1 MTITQISAQE
11 LFRAAYQNRYTW
23 DENFP
28 GYTADITYKYND
40 QVITGKV
47 RIEANMKAEV
57 LNVEDEAAKKAIHG
71 QAWEIAV
78 HRVRRAFEQTHGAN
92 TFRLGNTDATGAVEI
107 FVGGKSEGD
116 KYKVRNNEVC
126 HVHRLIHGTFVTIDT
141 FSSHDTGEGYL
152 SHTYNSVYHDPETG
166 TQKGGK
172 SDFTDEYEKVGNYY
186 ILNRREINTEI
197 AENISIQDFIFTNIE
212 LLGQIFEL
220 AINYPLAKSEG
231 ILHFVYNS
239 DWDNK

>member
-1 MTITQISAQE
+1 MTVTQISAQE
-11 LFRAAYQNRYTW
+11 LFQAAYQNRYTW

-28 GYTADITYKYND
+28 GYTADITYKYDD
-40 QVITGKV
+40 QVIKGQV
-47 RIEANMKAEV
+47 RIDANMKAEV

-78 HRVRRAFEQTHGAN
+78 HRVRRAFAQTHGAN
-92 TFRLGNTDATGAVEI
+92 TFRYGSKDANGAVEI

-212 LLGQIFEL
+212 LLG
-220 AINYPLAKSEG
+220 
-231 ILHFVYNS
+231 
-239 DWDNK
+239 

>member
-1 MTITQISAQE
+1 MTVTQISAQE
-11 LFRAAYQNRYTW
+11 LFQAAYENRYTW

-28 GYTADITYKYND
+28 GYTADITYKHD
-40 QVITGKV
+40 GQVITGHV
-47 RIEANMKAEV
+47 RIDASLKAEV

-78 HRVRRAFEQTHGAN
+78 HRVRRPFAQTHGAN
-92 TFRLGNTDATGAVEI
+92 TFRYGSTDATGAVEI

-141 FSSHDTGEGYL
+141 FTSHDTGAGYL

-166 TQKGGK
+166 AQKGGK

-186 ILNRREINTEI
+186 ILNRREIRTEI
-197 AENISIQDFIFTNIE
+197 ANSLSIQDFIFSNIE
-212 LLGQIFEL
+212 LLG
-220 AINYPLAKSEG
+220 
-231 ILHFVYNS
+231 
-239 DWDNK
+239 

>member
-40 QVITGKV
+40 QVITGQV

-71 QAWEIAV
+71 QALEIAV

-166 TQKGGK
+166 AQKGGK

-212 LLGQIFEL
+212 LLG
-220 AINYPLAKSEG
+220 
-231 ILHFVYNS
+231 
-239 DWDNK
+239 

>member
-1 MTITQISAQE
+1 MTVTQISAQE
-11 LFRAAYQNRYTW
+11 LFQAAYQNRYTW

-28 GYTADITYKYND
+28 GYTADITYKYDD
-40 QVITGKV
+40 QVIKGQV
-47 RIEANMKAEV
+47 VIDANMKAEV

-92 TFRLGNTDATGAVEI
+92 TFRPGETDATGAVEI

-166 TQKGGK
+166 AQKGGK

-186 ILNRREINTEI
+186 ILNRREIRTEI
-197 AENISIQDFIFTNIE
+197 AERISIQDFIFSNIE
-212 LLGQIFEL
+212 LLG
-220 AINYPLAKSEG
+220 
-231 ILHFVYNS
+231 
-239 DWDNK
+239 

>member
-23 DENFP
+23 DGNFP
-28 GYTADITYKYND
+28 GYTADITYKYDD
-40 QVITGKV
+40 QVIKGQV
-47 RIEANMKAEV
+47 VIDANMKAEV

-92 TFRLGNTDATGAVEI
+92 TFRPGDTDATGAVEI

-152 SHTYNSVYHDPETG
+152 SHTYNSVYHDPETAA
-166 TQKGGK
+166 QKGGK

-186 ILNRREINTEI
+186 ILNRREIRTEI
-197 AENISIQDFIFTNIE
+197 AERISIQDFIFSNIE
-212 LLGQIFEL
+212 LLG
-220 AINYPLAKSEG
+220 
-231 ILHFVYNS
+231 
-239 DWDNK
+239 

>member
-1 MTITQISAQE
+1 MTVTQISAQE
-11 LFRAAYQNRYTW
+11 LFQAAYQNRYTW

-28 GYTADITYKYND
+28 GYTADITYKYDD
-40 QVITGKV
+40 QVIKGQV
-47 RIEANMKAEV
+47 VIDANMKAEV
-57 LNVEDEAAKKAIHG
+57 LNVEDESAKKAIHG

-92 TFRLGNTDATGAVEI
+92 TFRPGETDATGAVEI

-166 TQKGGK
+166 AQKGGK

-186 ILNRREINTEI
+186 ILNRREIRTEI
-197 AENISIQDFIFTNIE
+197 AERISIQDFIFSNIE
-212 LLGQIFEL
+212 LLG
-220 AINYPLAKSEG
+220 
-231 ILHFVYNS
+231 
-239 DWDNK
+239 

>member
-1 MTITQISAQE
+1 MTVTQISAQE
-11 LFRAAYQNRYTW
+11 LFQAAYENRYTW
-23 DENFP
+23 DGNFP
-28 GYTADITYKYND
+28 GYTADITYKYDD
-40 QVITGKV
+40 QVIKGQV
-47 RIEANMKAEV
+47 RIDASLKAEV

-78 HRVRRAFEQTHGAN
+78 HRIRRSFDQTHGAN
-92 TFRLGNTDATGAVEI
+92 SFRYGSTDANGAVEI

-166 TQKGGK
+166 AQKGGK

-186 ILNRREINTEI
+186 ILNRREIRTET
-197 AENISIQDFIFTNIE
+197 AGNVAIQEFIFSNIE
-212 LLGQIFEL
+212 LLG
-220 AINYPLAKSEG
+220 
-231 ILHFVYNS
+231 
-239 DWDNK
+239 

>member
-1 MTITQISAQE
+1 MTVTQISAQE
-11 LFRAAYQNRYTW
+11 LFQAAYENRYTW
-23 DENFP
+23 DGNFP
-28 GYTADITYKYND
+28 GYTADITYKYDD
-40 QVITGKV
+40 QVIKGQV
-47 RIEANMKAEV
+47 RIDASLKAEV

-78 HRVRRAFEQTHGAN
+78 HRIRRSFDQTHGAN
-92 TFRLGNTDATGAVEI
+92 SFRYGSTDANGAVEI

-166 TQKGGK
+166 TQKCGK

-186 ILNRREINTEI
+186 ILNRREIRTET
-197 AENISIQDFIFTNIE
+197 AGNLAIQEFIFSNIE
-212 LLGQIFEL
+212 LLG
-220 AINYPLAKSEG
+220 
-231 ILHFVYNS
+231 
-239 DWDNK
+239 

>member
-1 MTITQISAQE
+1 MTVTQISAQE
-11 LFRAAYQNRYTW
+11 LFQAAYQNRYTW

-28 GYTADITYKYND
+28 GYTADITYKYDD
-40 QVITGKV
+40 QVIIGQV
-47 RIEANMKAEV
+47 RIDANMKAEV

-78 HRVRRAFEQTHGAN
+78 HRVRRAFAQTHGAN
-92 TFRLGNTDATGAVEI
+92 TFRYGSTEANGAVEI

-141 FSSHDTGEGYL
+141 FSSHNTGEGYL

-166 TQKGGK
+166 AQKGGK

-186 ILNRREINTEI
+186 ILNRREIRTEI
-197 AENISIQDFIFTNIE
+197 AERISIQDFIFSNIE
-212 LLGQIFEL
+212 LLG
-220 AINYPLAKSEG
+220 
-231 ILHFVYNS
+231 
-239 DWDNK
+239 